1 MKKKILDDNVDMLKS
16 ILSLQQ
22 EALKETRL
30 VLERGVYF
38 YVFMISL
45 ISAYISK
52 EIENL
57 SREVL
62 TVIFLFAFI
71 TTTFVFISVLLLC
84 FGLYKGLLD
93 IRKTTKYLCLG
104 RSFSG
109 DIDSFFRRGIKI
121 TAVIGVLGCI
131 FMILVLIILVVLYT
145 QYRHL

>member
-1 MKKKILDDNVDMLKS
+1 MKKRILDDNVDMLKS

-62 TVIFLFAFI
+62 TVIFC
-71 TTTFVFISVLLLC
+71 LLLSPQH
-84 FGLYKGLLD
+84 LY
-93 IRKTTKYLCLG
+93 
-104 RSFSG
+104 SFQFCSYAS
-109 DIDSFFRRGIKI
+109 DYIK
-121 TAVIGVLGCI
+121 V
-131 FMILVLIILVVLYT
+131 Y
-145 QYRHL
+145 

>member
-93 IRKTTKYLCLG
+93 K
-104 RSFSG
+104 
-109 DIDSFFRRGIKI
+109 
-121 TAVIGVLGCI
+121 
-131 FMILVLIILVVLYT
+131 
-145 QYRHL
+145 